1 MEIKFKRLTQLGLGA
16 ALATGALAACGAPAS
31 KETTDQPE
39 ATVVDVSQD
48 PAPVEAHTGEGEG
61 EGEAGAGEGEGGEGE
76 GGVAIE
82 QALTDPVV
90 YNAALAITEAHIIA
104 ARDAFAMG
112 EADAA
117 GEMFAHP
124 VSEVVFDMQPIFEAR
139 GVADFSNMLTD
150 ASRAVFAGEGE
161 TEINAH
167 AANIIATLRVAE
179 AKAPDD
185 GSSAAQIAAGVVA
198 DQVERASDMYR
209 AAAESGAYEPYL
221 DGYGFYKAGEGVFL
235 RAEDQI
241 EAENP
246 DAAAAIRIAL
256 QLLDVA
262 YPNAGAQETLG
273 ADQAL
278 LAASASN
285 VILAVGG

>member
-1 MEIKFKRLTQLGLGA
+1 MEIKFKRLSHLGLGA
-16 ALATGALAACGAPAS
+16 ALATGALAACGAPATS
-31 KETTDQPE
+31 DNAEQPE
-39 ATVVDVSQD
+39 ATVVDDARTS
-48 PAPVEAHTGEGEG
+48 APVETYAGEGEG
-61 EGEAGAGEGEGGEGE
+61 EGGTSGEGEGGEGE

-167 AANIIATLRVAE
+167 AANIIATLRAAE